1 MIVYIPFL
9 LLGLFL
15 GAATIFVAGV
25 FYRIQKKEHA
35 ESNRQLQ
42 EYLHRWQ
49 IESDKNDKI
58 FQRLHEDAQSIL
70 RDVQKTNHDN
80 AIFLRMIFER
90 VDRPGLE

>member
-15 GAATIFVAGV
+15 GAVTILVGGV

-49 IESDKNDKI
+49 IESDKNDKNV
-58 FQRLHEDAQSIL
+58 QRIL
-70 RDVQKTNHDN
+70 DEIQKTNKDN
-80 AIFLRMIFER
+80 ALFLRMIFER